1 MSGVNSI
8 ADNISNKNIYIKEPD
23 EALYL
28 LLRTTIELQGYNI
41 VEELDLE
48 NPEQPFI
55 IILDALN
62 DFSGLELCKKLKNNV
77 NFVNTKIFVTST
89 IQDKTAVLNSGA
101 DLYLPKPYEISDL
114 IRWIEYFTNNKA

>member
-1 MSGVNSI
+1 MIHQEKFQAYDAFAQNSFH
-8 ADNISNKNIYIKEPD
+8 KEN
-23 EALYL
+23 YMNF
-28 LLRTTIELQGYNI
+28 G
-41 VEELDLE
+41 
-48 NPEQPFI
+48 
-55 IILDALN
+55 
-62 DFSGLELCKKLKNNV
+62 KLKNNV